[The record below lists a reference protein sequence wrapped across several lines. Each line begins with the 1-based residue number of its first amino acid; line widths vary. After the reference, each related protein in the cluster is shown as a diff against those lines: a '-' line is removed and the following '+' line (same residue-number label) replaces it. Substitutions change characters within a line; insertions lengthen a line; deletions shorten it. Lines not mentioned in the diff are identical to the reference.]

1 LLTENGENPSVSRRV
16 STRTA
21 TLAVPGGEK
30 RQATP
35 CAPSIGAMCRELL
48 EPDPRPGVTLSNRV
62 WHDNWRMVSVLWIDR
77 KVPTGM
83 PGGVEAFKFR
93 CLPD

>member
-1 LLTENGENPSVSRRV
+1 
-16 STRTA
+16 
-21 TLAVPGGEK
+21 
-30 RQATP
+30 
-35 CAPSIGAMCRELL
+35 MCRELL

>member
-1 LLTENGENPSVSRRV
+1 
-16 STRTA
+16 
-21 TLAVPGGEK
+21 
-30 RQATP
+30 
-35 CAPSIGAMCRELL
+35 MCRESL
-48 EPDPRPGVTLSNRV
+48 EPDPRHGVTLSNRV

-77 KVPTGM
+77 KAPTGM